1 MNYGRGRV
9 LWRKRTC
16 VLSTAEI
23 FEILQNSPDL
33 QKTKVYFFFRGWVG
47 YVSCVVELFTM
58 TSVVGGKEKKQG
70 PLSRVCQDLP
80 KVRKLCSYSQV
91 APNLRPLKAR
101 EIHTSPAVKCAR
113 SSCTGGNREGA

>member
-33 QKTKVYFFFRGWVG
+33 QKTKVYYYFFFRGWVG
-47 YVSCVVELFTM
+47 YVNCVVELFTM
-58 TSVVGGKEKKQG
+58 TSVVGGKEKK
-70 PLSRVCQDLP
+70 PDPCLEC
-80 KVRKLCSYSQV
+80 VRIYLKSGNFALT
-91 APNLRPLKAR
+91 LRLLR
-101 EIHTSPAVKCAR
+101 TSGR
-113 SSCTGGNREGA
+113 

>member
-1 MNYGRGRV
+1 MNNKVEEEMNYGRGRV

-33 QKTKVYFFFRGWVG
+33 QKQNFIIILFRGLVG

-58 TSVVGGKEKKQG
+58 TSVVGGKRKK
-70 PLSRVCQDLP
+70 PDPCLEC
-80 KVRKLCSYSQV
+80 VRIYLKSGNFALT
-91 APNLRPLKAR
+91 LRLLR
-101 EIHTSPAVKCAR
+101 TSGR
-113 SSCTGGNREGA
+113 